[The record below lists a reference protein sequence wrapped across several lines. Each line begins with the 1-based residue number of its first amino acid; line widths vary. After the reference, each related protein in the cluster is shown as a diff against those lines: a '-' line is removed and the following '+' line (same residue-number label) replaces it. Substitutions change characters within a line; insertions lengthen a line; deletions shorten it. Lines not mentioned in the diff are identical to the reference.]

1 MLWSKFPYCYRLVG
15 RTSLLPPAGY
25 LSRSCQER
33 GWLCT
38 LPELVF
44 AKRGRATPGVPW
56 LVQRQENYEKS
67 VDEQNGQ

>member
-1 MLWSKFPYCYRLVG
+1 MPWSKFPYCYRLVG

-33 GWLCT
+33 GWLYT

-44 AKRGRATPGVPW
+44 AKHGRVTPGVPW
-56 LVQRQENYEKS
+56 LGQHQGTFEKS
-67 VDEQNGQ
+67 VDEQHRQ